1 MRFVTGKFKSGK
13 QPFVLGLRQQ
23 KKVGFVVD
31 KTLTRIATVFFPK
44 MKAKMKFPG
53 DVFPPRLHG
62 PIKLLR
68 YFPANEAAKICK
80 ECCICA
86 VLDY

>member
-1 MRFVTGKFKSGK
+1 MHECA
-13 QPFVLGLRQQ
+13 LRQANS
-23 KKVGFVVD
+23 KAESTPLSWGFGD
-31 KTLTRIATVFFPK
+31 KTLTRIPAVFFPK

-86 VLDY
+86 VLDN